1 MIRMNFFLLVAV
13 LASAMYLV
21 SIQYESRN
29 LYSALDEA
37 QREIV
42 RLEADRDRLQVERR
56 TRATPARVERLAREN
71 LQMRFTSPGITTYVT
86 YSTPPVSTASSS
98 NSSSSTGAK
107 KP

>member
-21 SIQYESRN
+21 GIQYESRN
-29 LYSALDEA
+29 LYAALDEA

-42 RLEADRDRLQVERR
+42 RLEAEHDRLQVERR
-56 TRATPARVERLAREN
+56 TRATPAKIEPMAREQ
-71 LQMRFTSPGITTYVT
+71 LQMRLASPGITTYVT
-86 YSTPPVSTASSS
+86 YAAPPLPTASRA
-98 NSSSSTGAK
+98 GV

>member
-21 SIQYESRN
+21 DIQYESRH

-42 RLEADRDRLQVERR
+42 RLEADRERLQVERR
-56 TRATPARVERLAREN
+56 TRATPARIERIAREQ
-71 LQMRFTSPGITTYVT
+71 LQMRFASPGITTYVT
-86 YSTPPVSTASSS
+86 YSAPPLPAAS
-98 NSSSSTGAK
+98 GAGG